1 MNKNTDENTDE
12 QEKIIYSDAKH
23 LLVVAGA
30 GSGKTTTLI
39 KRIRYLLKKG
49 VRPQSILGLTFTVKA
64 SLELASRSAE
74 EAESKD
80 GAIRVQTYDSF
91 VEGIVRQYGLLIGV
105 EPQMAPLSDA
115 GICQCI
121 ANVMEENSDS
131 INECF
136 DEIAEE
142 NPDYTLPS
150 LTPYANSYSKDLQT
164 EIKDFTGGA
173 LNFLIDEKH
182 LSFKEAVESTEAWN
196 DRWIDSLN
204 RLLETSED
212 EDAKANLKTLLCTAK
227 LRKLVIYLSKQY
239 AALKEKE
246 ALAEY
251 GDFTVYAL
259 RLVSTFPSIAQ
270 AYRDKYRYV
279 FLDEYQDTN
288 HTQGVLIKLLF
299 GGDETEVCAVG
310 DPQQAIYG
318 FRGSTPGAFRY
329 FEKEFN
335 VSEADNNLLRLSK
348 TFRNKENIADLANCI
363 TKHLPEEERQDLTA
377 NPENADICALSYEGA
392 CDGPRAVWK
401 FVENEREKGKRQIAI
416 LGRKNRNLQP
426 YKDFLE
432 EKGIACALT
441 GSTAFD
447 NENPIAR
454 DLKNFLSVCSDPFA
468 SLQAEDL
475 LTSPRYGLPLDIL
488 RQLSQKVAS
497 KNKTLNEESHM
508 AKSDSQG
515 EKPHFLPLVTL
526 PLYLTGSYALPYSDG
541 ILERFRKDL
550 QHVVSVMPQ
559 GIEETVIAAWKALDF
574 NADIGVAET
583 LLNTLPYTKF
593 TLEDVLAAVKAYE
606 ADLPSDTVA
615 SLQGFLGW
623 IENYEKPTRQGASS
637 DDVVDIMTIHQAKGL
652 EWDSVAIVG
661 MERIPKKQELDFNP
675 GGFENK
681 KGYKRDGKT
690 SKDPDSYW
698 KDIWINSPGA
708 IPGNLRSDLGDCD
721 PGYRTACERF
731 SDPGNYA
738 TVEQLSGC
746 IDDLCKEEI
755 KRDKVEE
762 THTAY
767 VAMTRSK
774 GDLLLISAVTGNYG
788 FKVNNLQNTAC
799 TGEFWVDAVN
809 YILNGECC
817 ENRANSKEWERGMH
831 VSCSPDVSSF
841 ALYSTDKSG
850 EGLEKAIVGELE
862 EPWAD
867 DAEDEYVWP
876 LQIKESLRE
885 VLSLSADRVLNASE
899 GAHADLSRLAKEV
912 VGFHSA
918 SDAKKS
924 LEEQF
929 AELEKTKQLSAT
941 FVQWLEENPREA
953 MESVIRPMPH
963 GSEQKAEA
971 GTEFH
976 AWVATHLLNPSDEW
990 QCNIKSEYE
999 EEISR
1004 WKNVFFASEWD
1015 KREAF
1020 YAEKSFTVLIPGLI
1034 VPVTAKMDAV
1044 FKGDLEGNDL
1054 DSKFTIV
1061 DWKTGSVPEA
1071 DDKKDQKLLQLEIY
1085 RLVLSRALDK
1095 DINDIDACLY
1105 YLSEGGFQIPAQPM
1119 NEEDIIR
1126 ELTSAKGMSALSDE
1140 AQEEA

>member
-1 MNKNTDENTDE
+1 MVLRKIVMNKNTDEQD
-12 QEKIIYSDAKH
+12 KIMHSDAKH

-39 KRIRYLLKKG
+39 KRIQHLLEKG

-74 EAESKD
+74 ASESKD
-80 GAIRVQTYDSF
+80 GAIRVQTYDAF

-142 NPDYTLPS
+142 NPNYTLPS

-182 LSFKEAVESTEAWN
+182 LSFKEAVESTEVWN

-212 EDAKANLKTLLCTAK
+212 EDAKANLKTLLCNAK

-239 AALKEKE
+239 AALKEKDG
-246 ALAEY
+246 LAEY

-299 GGDETEVCAVG
+299 CGDDTEVCAVG

-318 FRGSTPGAFRY
+318 FRGSTPGAFTY

-335 VSEADNNLLRLSK
+335 VSEANDNLLRLSK
-348 TFRNKENIADLANCI
+348 TFRNKENVADLANCI

-377 NPENADICALSYEGA
+377 NPGNAEICALSYKDKGD
-392 CDGPRAVWK
+392 CGGPRAAWK
-401 FVENEREKGKRQIAI
+401 FVENERGKGNQQIAI
-416 LGRKNRNLQP
+416 LGRKNKNLQQ

-488 RQLSQKVAS
+488 HQLSKWVS
-497 KNKTLNEESHM
+497 RENKDLNQSLNGENS
-508 AKSDSQG
+508 AIKSENQDKKQ
-515 EKPHFLPLVTL
+515 PPLPLVTL
-526 PLYLTGSYALPYSDG
+526 PLYLLTGSYPLPPSEG

-550 QHVVSVMPQ
+550 QSVVSVIPQ
-559 GIEETVIAAWKALDF
+559 GIEETVAAAWKALDF
-574 NADIGVAET
+574 NADIGTAEA
-583 LLNTLPYTKF
+583 LLNNLPYMKF
-593 TLEDVLAAVKAYE
+593 TLEDVLAAVKVYE
-606 ADLPSDTVA
+606 ADLPSDKAA

-623 IENYEKPTRQGASS
+623 IENYEKPMRQGASS
-637 DDVVDIMTIHQAKGL
+637 GDVVDIMTIHQAKGL
-652 EWDSVAIVG
+652 EWDSVAVVG
-661 MERIPKKQELDFNP
+661 MEKIPEKQSFKE
-675 GGFENK
+675 GGFEGN
-681 KGYKRDGKT
+681 
-690 SKDPDSYW
+690 SDSYW
-698 KDIWINSPGA
+698 KKMWINSCSAVPA
-708 IPGNLRSDLGDCD
+708 NLRADLDDCD
-721 PGYRTACERF
+721 LDYRVACEQF
-731 SDPGNYA
+731 NDPDNYP
-738 TVEQLSGC
+738 TIGDLSRC
-746 IDDLCKEEI
+746 IDNLCREEI
-755 KRDKVEE
+755 RRDEIEE
-762 THTAY
+762 AHTAY
-767 VAMTRSK
+767 VAVTRTKS
-774 GDLLLISAVTGNYG
+774 DLLLVS
-788 FKVNNLQNTAC
+788 KCPNTFDESHLRNKEHS
-799 TGEFWVDAVN
+799 GEFWVDAVN
-809 YILNGECC
+809 YIMSGQCC
-817 ENRANSKEWERGMH
+817 PDNSSSEQWNAGMHSANS
-831 VSCSPDVSSF
+831 SDF

-850 EGLEKAIVGELE
+850 EGLEKAIIGELE
-862 EPWAD
+862 NPWDNA
-867 DAEDEYVWP
+867 AEDEYVWP
-876 LQIKESLRE
+876 LQIKESLRTIL
-885 VLSLSADRVLNASE
+885 VRSADRVLSASGE
-899 GAHADLSRLAKEV
+899 EQLDLSRLAKEILN
-912 VGFHSA
+912 FYSA
-918 SDAKKS
+918 SNAKKS
-924 LEEQF
+924 LKEQF

-941 FVQWLEENPREA
+941 FVQWLEKNPRSA
-953 MESVIRPMPH
+953 MQSVIRPMPH

-990 QCNIKSEYE
+990 QCKIKSEYK
-999 EEISR
+999 EEISQ
-1004 WKNVFFASEWD
+1004 WKDVFLASKWNRR
-1015 KREAF
+1015 KPF
-1020 YAEKSFTVLIPGLI
+1020 CAEESFTVLVPGVLAPI
-1034 VPVTAKMDAV
+1034 TAKMDAV
-1044 FKGDLEGNDL
+1044 FKGDLKGDNL
-1054 DSKFTIV
+1054 NSMLTIV
-1061 DWKTGSVPEA
+1061 DWKTGSIPET
-1071 DDKKDQKLLQLEIY
+1071 DDEKDEKLLQLEIY
-1085 RLVLSRALDK
+1085 RLVLSRALKK
-1095 DINDIDACLY
+1095 DVKDIDACLY
-1105 YLSEGGFQIPAQPM
+1105 YLSEGGCQIPALPM
-1119 NEEDIIR
+1119 NEEDII
-1126 ELTSAKGMSALSDE
+1126 EKITSIEGMAALSDE
-1140 AQEEA
+1140 VQEEA